1 MTQQQ
6 GPLLQRPRRFTSHA
20 LVEIRKFKKLPFFCR
35 SAVLLDLSLGG
46 FKLEFTG
53 EHRVSIGDQF
63 WLFMPLEPLG
73 IYSPKS
79 FQSRVEVRWF
89 DQNRFRIGGVFMKM
103 SRYDQQLIEQI
114 VHTLREKSVF

>member
-1 MTQQQ
+1 MTGQQSA
-6 GPLLQRPRRFTSHA
+6 LVNRPRRFASHA
-20 LVEIRKFKKLPFFCR
+20 LVEIRRFKHLPFLCK

-53 EHRVSIGDQF
+53 EHKVHIGQQF
-63 WLFMPLEPLG
+63 WLVMPLAPLG
-73 IYSPKS
+73 IYSPKV

-89 DQNRFRIGGVFMKM
+89 DHNRFRIGGVFMKM

-114 VHTLREKSVF
+114 IHTLRERSAF